1 METVSALARLLRR
14 SQLASP
20 DQLADIV
27 IDAAAQLGAGGAD
40 VFLVDYSQ
48 RQLRHLP
55 PTGGEAILPLDV
67 EGSLCGRAFR
77 RVEVLSATYEDEW
90 RLLLPIL
97 DSVERLGVLRLSFPP
112 AVEDSA
118 ELRERSVELAALL
131 GELLPAKGQY
141 GDSLQRV
148 ARTET
153 MAMAAEMQWQLL
165 PPLTFGTERVVI
177 TGRVEPCYAVG
188 GDIFDYA
195 VDGDTARFA
204 IFDAMGHGL
213 GAGVLAA
220 VTIAAYRNGRR
231 SNLDLTA
238 TVLSIDAVM
247 AEEFGPD
254 KFVTGV
260 LGELDLGS
268 GRFRRVNCGHPS
280 PLLVRG
286 QRTLVPLTCPPALPL
301 GLGITEVNVCEEW
314 LEPGD
319 RLLLYSDGVVE
330 ARNSG
335 GEFFGVERLA
345 HFIIRES
352 ASGEAA
358 PEVMRRLT
366 QALLTHQ
373 SGQLQD
379 DASNLL
385 VEWKTHREL
394 RLLP

>member
-1 METVSALARLLRR
+1 METLPAFAQLLRE

-27 IDAAAQLGAGGAD
+27 ASAATRLGAHSAD
-40 VFLVDYSQ
+40 ILLIDYAQ

-55 PTGGEAILPLDV
+55 PVGGETLLPLDLD
-67 EGSLCGRAFR
+67 GSLCGRAFR
-77 RVEVLSATYEDEW
+77 RVEVISTTYDDQW

-97 DSVERLGVLRLSFPP
+97 DSVERLGVLRLTFPP
-112 AVEDSA
+112 AAADDP
-118 ELRERSVELAALL
+118 ERRDRCVLFATLL

-148 ARTET
+148 ARSET
-153 MAMAAEMQWQLL
+153 MAIAAEMQWQLL
-165 PPLTFGTERVVI
+165 PPLTFGTDRVVI
-177 TGRVEPCYAVG
+177 TGRVEPCYTVG

-204 IFDAMGHGL
+204 IFDAMGHRL

-220 VTIAAYRNGRR
+220 VTVAAYRNARR
-231 SNLDLTA
+231 SNLGLTA
-238 TVLSIDAVM
+238 TVLNIDAVM

-260 LGELDLGS
+260 LGELDLAS
-268 GRFRRVNCGHPS
+268 GRFRWVNCGHPN

-301 GLGITEVNVCEEW
+301 GLGVSDVSVCEEW

-330 ARNSG
+330 ARNAE

-345 HFIIRES
+345 DFVIRES

-358 PEVMRRLT
+358 PEAMRRLT

-373 SGQLQD
+373 AGHLQD
-379 DASNLL
+379 DATNLL
-385 VEWKTHREL
+385 VEWKTHRES